1 MEMDLTRLHAET
13 MPQFVCTLPTMFRK
27 LLALSAMT
35 VSLFAAAQTPPP
47 ARVFYS
53 GHSLMDQPLP
63 AYLDAV
69 AQSLGTPLQWN
80 RQYMVGSAIRSRSA
94 GDNPA
99 QPWSGYRSGD
109 NREGSGMD
117 VLQEFKQPRTV
128 TGGPYDTLLIA
139 EQHGLLGTLIWNDT
153 VRHLRHYHDRFIEA
167 SPKGRTW
174 FYEAWLD
181 VSDKGDPRAWI
192 AHERAASLRWQCIA
206 ERINHSL
213 KAEGRSDRIESLP
226 AAAALVG
233 MIERATSETGLPGV
247 TRSSVRQTVD
257 SVVSDNVHLTPL
269 GSYYMSLVLYGYLF
283 DRSPAGAWKPPEVS
297 AEAAK
302 SLQDTAWKLVQKER
316 QQRQRLDVKQCD
328 QLMRD
333 FVAPYW
339 GYARDTYKHQEGLIT
354 AYWNWAKRRWQWQ
367 RALSADSPSNPMRYD
382 AATDKRFWLPPP

>member
-1 MEMDLTRLHAET
+1 
-13 MPQFVCTLPTMFRK
+13 
-27 LLALSAMT
+27 
-35 VSLFAAAQTPPP
+35 
-47 ARVFYS
+47 
-53 GHSLMDQPLP
+53 
-63 AYLDAV
+63 
-69 AQSLGTPLQWN
+69 LQWN
-80 RQYMVGSAIRSRSA
+80 RQGLVGSAIRSRSA
-94 GDNPA
+94 GDNPG

-174 FYEAWLD
+174 FYEAWLH

-247 TRSSVRQTVD
+247 TRDSVRHTVD
-257 SVVSDNVHLTPL
+257 SLVSDNVHLTPL
-269 GSYYMSLVLYGYLF
+269 GSYYMALVVYSYLF
-283 DRSPAGAWKPPEVS
+283 DRSPVGAWKPPEVS
-297 AEAAK
+297 AETAK
-302 SLQDTAWKLVQKER
+302 TLQDTAWQWVQKER
-316 QQRQRLDVKQCD
+316 QQRRRLDVKQCD

-339 GYARDTYKHQEGLIT
+339 AYARDTYKHQEGLIT

-367 RALSADSPSNPMRYD
+367 QALSADSPTNPMRYD